1 MSKKDNK
8 KRQFIVFGLCS
19 FIALVLCLVTL
30 IITVDR
36 VEKADKTAEAQE
48 QSSKTLLQNDSENLT
63 EYILKLAQYSNKNKF
78 VKADFRT
85 EVSIDDGSVK
95 IDGDTSST
103 TLFVYVKNKVIS
115 SIDDAIYG
123 EDAKG
128 VFGTVSDNMPLID
141 LSEFN
146 TLNCK
151 YSQGQADENGNPV
164 LDDEG
169 NLIDSDYYFLT
180 FTVDGGAV
188 TEAKGKKAFYANEGL
203 EIEKNVKEA
212 LLPDCNIN
220 FNEIKPLEYVISA
233 KVNRFTDEL
242 VFVEIQR
249 NFNVNADVELLN
261 NLSVFGKK
269 NVEFTY
275 TVKEIYDYKYAGI
288 SFSENSFKTEA
299 GDELSLT
306 VNAVIE
312 DESDYKV
319 TFISSDE
326 SIATVDEMG
335 YVQVHKAEPVTITVE
350 LSYLGQTFTD
360 VCYINAPSA
369 EN

>member
-8 KRQFIVFGLCS
+8 KRQFILFGLCS

-30 IITVDR
+30 VITVDS
-36 VEKADKTAEAQE
+36 VENAHKTAEVQQ
-48 QSSKTLLQNDSENLT
+48 QSSKTVLQNDSKALT
-63 EYILKLAQYSNKNKF
+63 EYILKLTQYSNKNKF
-78 VKADFRT
+78 VKADFHT
-85 EVSIDDGSVK
+85 EVGIDDSSVK
-95 IDGDTSST
+95 INGDSSDT
-103 TLFVYVKNKVIS
+103 KLFVYVKNKVIS
-115 SIDDAIYG
+115 SIDAIYG

-128 VFGTVSDNMPLID
+128 IFGTVCSNMPLID
-141 LSEFN
+141 LSELSF
-146 TLNCK
+146 LDCK

-169 NLIDSDYYFLT
+169 NLVDADYYFFS
-180 FTVDGGAV
+180 FTVDGSSV
-188 TEAKGKKAFYANEGL
+188 IDAKGKKAFYANEEL
-203 EIEKNVKEA
+203 DVEKGIKEA

-242 VFVEIQR
+242 VSVEIQR
-249 NFNVNADVELLN
+249 NFYVNAEMDFLN
-261 NLSVFGKK
+261 NLSAFGKK
-269 NVEFTY
+269 NVELTY

-288 SFSENSFKTEA
+288 KFAENSFKAEA

-326 SIATVDEMG
+326 SVAAVDEMG
-335 YVQVHKAEPVTITVE
+335 YVQVLKAEPVTITVE
-350 LSYLGQTFTD
+350 LSYLGETFTD